1 MDGVCVKNYNTSS
14 YQRGTVH
21 WMGPM
26 DEELMK
32 GVGSK
37 QNAKPIQKPVTTNF
51 AFQMDGP

>member
-26 DEELMK
+26 DEELIK

-37 QNAKPIQKPVTTNF
+37 QSAKPIQKPVTTNF